1 MDKRSFGIPV
11 GTLHARSLPIHTS
24 VGSVRPVET
33 LHARSLRWFLFTVI
47 IAISA
52 ACTTTPKPNF
62 ILIYAD
68 DLGYS
73 DIGCFGSEKNRT
85 PVLDQMAA
93 EGIRLTSF
101 YSTSGVCTPSRSSL
115 MTGCYPI
122 RVGMDENYKGFWVLF
137 PMDNKGLHP
146 DEITVAEVLK
156 EQGYATACIGKWHLG
171 DQAEFLPT
179 EQGFDY
185 YFGIPYSNDM
195 GGNGDEGNNPPLP
208 LMRNTQVIEA
218 PADQSLLTKRYTE
231 ESVKF
236 ITANAD
242 KPFFLYLPHT
252 MPHVPLFSS
261 KEFAGKSN
269 NGKYGDAIEEIDW
282 STGEIISALKEL
294 GIEENTLVVF
304 TSDNGAT
311 RRGSNL
317 PFSGGKCGIQEGS
330 MREPCIMW
338 WPGTIPQGS
347 SSSELMSTLDILPT
361 FVSLAGGQVPQ
372 DRVIDGMDLSDVILA
387 KEGAVS
393 PHDVFYY
400 YFMSQLQAV
409 RSGKYKLYLELEEK
423 QYGWLRKITKAEM
436 ELFDLENDPG
446 EKINIKDQHPEVVSK
461 LMELAEKARA
471 DMGDFEHPGKNA
483 RPAGWVENPLAQ
495 KLK

>member
-1 MDKRSFGIPV
+1 MRFFSTIILCLICLFG
-11 GTLHARSLPIHTS
+11 
-24 VGSVRPVET
+24 
-33 LHARSLRWFLFTVI
+33 
-47 IAISA
+47 
-52 ACTTTPKPNF
+52 CTTKKAPNF

-85 PVLDQMAA
+85 PAIDKMAA
-93 EGIRLTSF
+93 EGIKLTSF

-146 DEITVAEVLK
+146 SEITVAEMLK
-156 EQGYATACIGKWHLG
+156 DEGYATACIGKWHLG

-179 EQGFDY
+179 KQGFDY

-195 GGNGDEGNNPPLP
+195 GRGDENPPLP
-208 LMRNTQVIEA
+208 LMRNEIVIEA

-231 ESVKF
+231 EAIAF
-236 ITANAD
+236 IKTNAD
-242 KPFFLYLPHT
+242 NPFFLYLPHT

-261 KEFAGKSN
+261 EAFAGKSN

-282 STGEIISALKEL
+282 STGEILKTLVEL
-294 GIEENTLVVF
+294 GLDENTLVVF

-330 MREPCIMW
+330 MREPCVMW
-338 WPGTIPQGS
+338 WPGTIPGGS
-347 SSSELMSTLDILPT
+347 SSSELMSTLDIFPT
-361 FVSLAGGQVPQ
+361 FASLAGGKVPE
-372 DRVIDGMDLSDVILA
+372 DRVIDGMDLSRVILGE
-387 KEGAVS
+387 EGAVS
-393 PHDVFYY
+393 PHEVFYY

-409 RSGKYKLYLELEEK
+409 RSGNYKLYLEMEEK
-423 QYGWLRKITKAEM
+423 QYGWTRKIISAEM
-436 ELFDLENDPG
+436 ELFDLEKDPG
-446 EKINIKDQHPEVVSK
+446 EKINIVNQYPDIVSK
-461 LMELAEKARA
+461 LLTLAEKARE
-471 DMGDFEHPGKNA
+471 DMGDFERVGKNA
-483 RPAGWVENPLAQ
+483 RAAGWVDNPKAQ
-495 KLK
+495 RLTKAQ

>member
-1 MDKRSFGIPV
+1 MYLKQVAKFILIF
-11 GTLHARSLPIHTS
+11 TLIGLAVS
-24 VGSVRPVET
+24 
-33 LHARSLRWFLFTVI
+33 
-47 IAISA
+47 
-52 ACTTTPKPNF
+52 CTKEKPNF

-73 DIGCFGSEKNRT
+73 DIGCFGSVLNRT
-85 PVLDQMAA
+85 PAIDKLAS

-137 PMDNKGLHP
+137 PKDNKGLHP
-146 DEITVAEVLK
+146 SEITIAEILR

-171 DQAEFLPT
+171 DQPEFLPT
-179 EQGFDY
+179 RQGFDY

-195 GGNGDEGNNPPLP
+195 GRGGDNPPLP
-208 LMRNTQVIEA
+208 LMRNEEVIEA
-218 PADQSLLTKRYTE
+218 PADQSTLTKRYTE
-231 ESVKF
+231 EAIEF
-236 ITANAD
+236 IKSNAENS
-242 KPFFLYLPHT
+242 FFLYLPHT

-261 KEFAGKSN
+261 PEFAGKSQ

-282 STGEIISALKEL
+282 STGEIMDALVDL
-294 GIEENTLVVF
+294 GIEQNTLVVF

-330 MREPCIMW
+330 MREPCVMW
-338 WPGTIPQGS
+338 WPGTIPAGE
-347 SSSELMSTLDILPT
+347 SSSELMSTMDILPT
-361 FVSLAGGQVPQ
+361 FAKLAGAKVPQ
-372 DRVIDGMDLSDVILA
+372 DRVIDGKDLSLVILG
-387 KEGAVS
+387 EDGAES
-393 PHDVFYY
+393 PHEVFYY

-423 QYGWLRKITKAEM
+423 QYGWTRKIIKAEM
-436 ELFDLENDPG
+436 ELFDLDKDPG
-446 EKINIKDQHPEVVSK
+446 EKINIVEQHPDIVK
-461 LMELAEKARA
+461 RLLELAEKARE
-471 DMGDFEHPGKNA
+471 DMGDFERPGKNA
-483 RPAGWVENPLAQ
+483 RPAGWVDDPKPQ
-495 KLK
+495 VF